1 MLMSNTPNHV
11 AIIMDGNRR
20 WARKR
25 RFEVLFGHDK
35 GAEKLKEI
43 SRCCVDARI
52 NWLTV
57 FAFSSENW
65 TRPEHEVTG
74 LMRLIAKFIDT
85 QAKELLDAN
94 VRLRII
100 GRRDRIAGDLRS
112 AIQVLEKLSAKNTG
126 LNLTVALDYGGRQD
140 IAGAALAI
148 AKEIEAGMLTADDL
162 NDDLLKSRMSTKILP
177 PVDLLIRTGGEKRL
191 SNFLLWDLSYA
202 ELFFSDKLWPD
213 FTRSDLYDAITSFQ
227 GRQRRFGGGRDNSDK
242 TLRVVVSD

>member
-1 MLMSNTPNHV
+1 MSNTPNHV

-20 WARKR
+20 WAKKR
-25 RFEVLFGHDK
+25 RLGALSGHDK
-35 GAEKLKEI
+35 GAETLKEI
-43 SRCCVDARI
+43 TESCADAHI

-65 TRPEHEVTG
+65 TRPEHEVSG

-85 QAKELLDAN
+85 QAQELLDAN
-94 VRLRII
+94 VRLRVI
-100 GRRDRIAGDLRS
+100 GRRDRFNDDLCA
-112 AIQVLEKLSAKNTG
+112 AIQGLEQRSSKNTG

-140 IAGAALAI
+140 IANAALAI
-148 AKEIEAGMLTADDL
+148 AKEIEAGMLTADDV

-202 ELFFSDKLWPD
+202 ELFFSDELWPD
-213 FTRSDLYDAITSFQ
+213 FSRSDLFDAIKSFQ
-227 GRQRRFGGGRDNSDK
+227 GRQRRFGGDHFDTDPS
-242 TLRVVVSD
+242 LRIVVSD

>member
-1 MLMSNTPNHV
+1 MSNTPNHV

-20 WARKR
+20 WAKKR
-25 RFEVLFGHDK
+25 RLGALSGHDK
-35 GAEKLKEI
+35 GAETLKEI
-43 SRCCVDARI
+43 TESCADARI

-65 TRPEHEVTG
+65 TRPEHEVSG

-85 QAKELLDAN
+85 QAQELLDAN
-94 VRLRII
+94 VRLRVI
-100 GRRDRIAGDLRS
+100 GRRDRFNDDLCA
-112 AIQVLEKLSAKNTG
+112 AIQGLEQRSSKNTG

-140 IAGAALAI
+140 IANAALAI
-148 AKEIEAGMLTADDL
+148 AKEIEAGMLTADDV

-202 ELFFSDKLWPD
+202 ELFFSNELWPD
-213 FTRSDLYDAITSFQ
+213 FTGSDLFDAIKSFQ
-227 GRQRRFGGGRDNSDK
+227 GRQRRFGGDHFDTDPS
-242 TLRVVVSD
+242 LRIVVSD

>member
-1 MLMSNTPNHV
+1 MSNTPNHV

-20 WARKR
+20 WAKKR
-25 RFEVLFGHDK
+25 CLEALLVHDK
-35 GAEKLKEI
+35 GAEALEDITK
-43 SRCCVDARI
+43 SCVDAHI

-65 TRPEHEVTG
+65 TRPEHEVAG
-74 LMRLIAKFIDT
+74 LMRLINKFIDM
-85 QAKELLDAN
+85 QAQELLDAN

-100 GRRDRIAGDLRS
+100 GRRDRFADDLCA
-112 AIQVLEKLSAKNTG
+112 AIQTLEQRSSKNTG

-140 IAGAALAI
+140 IASAALAI
-148 AKEIEAGMLTADDL
+148 AKEIEVGMLSTDDV

-213 FTRSDLYDAITSFQ
+213 FNRSDLFDAIASFQ
-227 GRQRRFGGGRDNSDK
+227 GRQRRFGGGHYDIDQSPRIVASD
-242 TLRVVVSD
+242 

>member
-1 MLMSNTPNHV
+1 MSNTPNHV

-20 WARKR
+20 WAKKR
-25 RFEVLFGHDK
+25 CLEALLGHDK
-35 GAEKLKEI
+35 GAEALEDITK
-43 SRCCVDARI
+43 SCVDAHI

-65 TRPEHEVTG
+65 TRPEHEVAG
-74 LMRLIAKFIDT
+74 LMRLINKFIDM
-85 QAKELLDAN
+85 QAQELLDAN

-100 GRRDRIAGDLRS
+100 GRRDRFADDLCA
-112 AIQVLEKLSAKNTG
+112 AIQTLEQRSSKNTG

-140 IAGAALAI
+140 IASAALAI
-148 AKEIEAGMLTADDL
+148 AKEIEVGMLSTDDV

-213 FTRSDLYDAITSFQ
+213 FNRSDLFDAIASFQ
-227 GRQRRFGGGRDNSDK
+227 GRQRRFGGGHYNIDQSPRIVASD
-242 TLRVVVSD
+242 

>member
-1 MLMSNTPNHV
+1 MSNTPNHI

-20 WARKR
+20 WAKKR
-25 RFEVLFGHDK
+25 RLGPLLGHDK
-35 GAEKLKEI
+35 GAKTLKDITE
-43 SRCCVDARI
+43 SCADAHI

-65 TRPEHEVTG
+65 IRSEHEVAG

-85 QAKELLDAN
+85 QAQELLDAN

-100 GRRDRIAGDLRS
+100 GRRDRFADDLCT
-112 AIQVLEKLSAKNTG
+112 AIQGLEQRSSKNTG

-140 IAGAALAI
+140 IASAALAI
-148 AKEIEAGMLTADDL
+148 AKEIEAGMLTADDV

-202 ELFFSDKLWPD
+202 ELFFSEKLWPD
-213 FTRSDLYDAITSFQ
+213 FTHSDLFIAIKSFKR
-227 GRQRRFGGGRDNSDK
+227 RQRRCGGDHYDTSQS
-242 TLRVVVSD
+242 LRVVVSD

>member
-1 MLMSNTPNHV
+1 MSTTPNHV

-20 WARKR
+20 WAKKR
-25 RFEVLFGHDK
+25 RLEALLGHEK
-35 GAEKLKEI
+35 GAETLNDI
-43 SRCCVDARI
+43 TQSCADAHI

-65 TRPEHEVTG
+65 TRPEHEVAG
-74 LMRLIAKFIDT
+74 LIRLIAKFINT
-85 QAKELLDAN
+85 QAQELLDAN

-100 GRRDRIAGDLRS
+100 GRRDRFTDDLCAAIHDLEQRS
-112 AIQVLEKLSAKNTG
+112 SKNTR

-140 IAGAALAI
+140 IASAAVAV
-148 AKEIEAGMLTADDL
+148 AKEIEAGMLTADDV

-213 FTRSDLYDAITSFQ
+213 FTRSDLFDAITSFQ
-227 GRQRRFGGGRDNSDK
+227 GRQRRFGGGRDSSDK

>member
-1 MLMSNTPNHV
+1 MSNTPNHV

-20 WARKR
+20 WAKKR
-25 RFEVLFGHDK
+25 RLGALSGHDK
-35 GAEKLKEI
+35 GAETLKEI
-43 SRCCVDARI
+43 TESCADAHI

-65 TRPEHEVTG
+65 TRPEHEVSG

-85 QAKELLDAN
+85 QAQELLDAN
-94 VRLRII
+94 VRLRVI
-100 GRRDRIAGDLRS
+100 GRRDRFNDDLCA
-112 AIQVLEKLSAKNTG
+112 AIQGLEQRSSKNTG

-140 IAGAALAI
+140 IANAALAI
-148 AKEIEAGMLTADDL
+148 AKEIEADMLTADDV

-202 ELFFSDKLWPD
+202 ELFFSDELWPD
-213 FTRSDLYDAITSFQ
+213 FTRSDLFDAIKSFQ
-227 GRQRRFGGGRDNSDK
+227 GRQRRFGGDHFDTDPS
-242 TLRVVVSD
+242 LRIVVSD

>member
-1 MLMSNTPNHV
+1 MSNTPNHV

-20 WARKR
+20 WAKKR
-25 RFEVLFGHDK
+25 RLEALLGHDK
-35 GAEKLKEI
+35 GAETLQDITK
-43 SRCCVDARI
+43 SCADARI

-65 TRPEHEVTG
+65 TRPEHEVAG

-85 QAKELLDAN
+85 QAQELLDAN

-100 GRRDRIAGDLRS
+100 GRRDRFADDLCA
-112 AIQVLEKLSAKNTG
+112 AIHSLEQLSSKNTG

-140 IAGAALAI
+140 IASAALAI
-148 AKEIEAGMLTADDL
+148 AKEIEVGMLSTDDV

-213 FTRSDLYDAITSFQ
+213 FNRSDLFDAIASFQ
-227 GRQRRFGGGRDNSDK
+227 GRQRRFGGGHYDIDQSPRIVASD
-242 TLRVVVSD
+242 

>member
-1 MLMSNTPNHV
+1 MSNTPNHV

-20 WARKR
+20 WAKKR
-25 RFEVLFGHDK
+25 RLGALSGHDK
-35 GAEKLKEI
+35 GAETLKEI
-43 SRCCVDARI
+43 AESCADAHI

-65 TRPEHEVTG
+65 TRPEHEVAG

-85 QAKELLDAN
+85 QAQELLDAN
-94 VRLRII
+94 VRLRVI
-100 GRRDRIAGDLRS
+100 GRRDRFNDDLCA
-112 AIQVLEKLSAKNTG
+112 AIQGLEQRSSKNTG

-140 IAGAALAI
+140 IANAALAI
-148 AKEIEAGMLTADDL
+148 AKEIEAGMLTADDV

-202 ELFFSDKLWPD
+202 ELFFSDELWPD
-213 FTRSDLYDAITSFQ
+213 FTRSDLFDAIKSFQ
-227 GRQRRFGGGRDNSDK
+227 GRQRRFGGDHFDTDPS
-242 TLRVVVSD
+242 LRIVVSD

>member
-1 MLMSNTPNHV
+1 MSNTPNHV

-20 WARKR
+20 WAKKR
-25 RFEVLFGHDK
+25 RLGALSGHDK
-35 GAEKLKEI
+35 GAETLKEI
-43 SRCCVDARI
+43 TESCADAHI

-65 TRPEHEVTG
+65 TRPEHEVAG

-85 QAKELLDAN
+85 QAQELLDAN
-94 VRLRII
+94 VRLRVI
-100 GRRDRIAGDLRS
+100 GRRDRFNDDLCA
-112 AIQVLEKLSAKNTG
+112 AIQGLEQRSSKNTG

-140 IAGAALAI
+140 IANAALAI
-148 AKEIEAGMLTADDL
+148 AKEIEAGMLIADDV

-202 ELFFSDKLWPD
+202 ELFFSDELWPD
-213 FTRSDLYDAITSFQ
+213 FTRSDLFDAIKSFQ
-227 GRQRRFGGGRDNSDK
+227 GRQRRFGGDHFDTDPS
-242 TLRVVVSD
+242 LRIVVSD

>member
-1 MLMSNTPNHV
+1 MSNTPNHI

-20 WARKR
+20 WAKKR
-25 RFEVLFGHDK
+25 RLGPLLGHDK
-35 GAEKLKEI
+35 GAKTLKDITE
-43 SRCCVDARI
+43 SCADAHI

-65 TRPEHEVTG
+65 IRPEHEVAG

-85 QAKELLDAN
+85 QAQELLDAN

-100 GRRDRIAGDLRS
+100 GRRDRFADDLCT
-112 AIQVLEKLSAKNTG
+112 AIQGLEQRSSKNTG

-140 IAGAALAI
+140 IASAALAI
-148 AKEIEAGMLTADDL
+148 AKEIEAGMLIADDV

-202 ELFFSDKLWPD
+202 ELFFSEKLWPD
-213 FTRSDLYDAITSFQ
+213 FTHSDLFIAIKSFKR
-227 GRQRRFGGGRDNSDK
+227 RQRRFGGDHYDTSQS
-242 TLRVVVSD
+242 LRVVVSE

>member
-1 MLMSNTPNHV
+1 MSTSPNHI

-20 WARKR
+20 WAKKR
-25 RFEVLFGHDK
+25 RLEALLGHDK
-35 GAEKLKEI
+35 GAETLKEI
-43 SRCCVDARI
+43 TKICADEQI

-65 TRPEHEVTG
+65 TRPEHEVAG
-74 LMRLIAKFIDT
+74 LMRLIARFIDT
-85 QAKELLDAN
+85 QAQELLDAN

-100 GRRDRIAGDLRS
+100 GRRDRFADDLCAS
-112 AIQVLEKLSAKNTG
+112 IQTLEQLSSKNTG

-140 IAGAALAI
+140 IASAALAI
-148 AKEIEAGMLTADDL
+148 AKEIEAGMLAADDVS
-162 NDDLLKSRMSTKILP
+162 DDLLKSRMSTKILP

-213 FTRSDLYDAITSFQ
+213 FALSDLADAITYFH
-227 GRQRRFGGGRDNSDK
+227 GRQRRSGGGHYDN
-242 TLRVVVSD
+242 

>member
-1 MLMSNTPNHV
+1 MSTSPNHI

-20 WARKR
+20 WAKKR
-25 RFEVLFGHDK
+25 RLEALLGHDK
-35 GAEKLKEI
+35 GTETLKEI
-43 SRCCVDARI
+43 TKSCADEQT

-65 TRPEHEVTG
+65 TRPEHEVAG
-74 LMRLIAKFIDT
+74 LMRLIARFIDT
-85 QAKELLDAN
+85 QAQELLDAN

-100 GRRDRIAGDLRS
+100 GRRDRFADDLCASIQNLEQRS
-112 AIQVLEKLSAKNTG
+112 SKNSG

-140 IAGAALAI
+140 IASAALAV
-148 AKEIEAGMLTADDL
+148 AKEIEAGMLTADDV

-177 PVDLLIRTGGEKRL
+177 PVDLLIRAGGEKRI

-213 FTRSDLYDAITSFQ
+213 FTRSDLFDAITSFQ
-227 GRQRRFGGGRDNSDK
+227 GRQRRFGGSHYDSDQ

>member
-1 MLMSNTPNHV
+1 MGEKTTP
-11 AIIMDGNRR
+11 
-20 WARKR
+20 WSP
-25 RFEVLFGHDK
+25 LGHDR
-35 GAEKLKEI
+35 GAETLQVITK
-43 SRCCVDARI
+43 SCADARI

-65 TRPEHEVTG
+65 TRPRHEVLG
-74 LMRLIAKFIDT
+74 LMRLMANFIYT
-85 QAKELLDAN
+85 QAQELLDAN

-100 GRRDRIAGDLRS
+100 GRRDRFADYLCAAILDLEQRS
-112 AIQVLEKLSAKNTG
+112 SKNTG

-140 IAGAALAI
+140 ITSAALAI
-148 AKEIEAGMLTADDL
+148 SKEIEAGMLTADDV

-213 FTRSDLYDAITSFQ
+213 FTRSDLFEAITSFQ
-227 GRQRRFGGGRDNSDK
+227 GRQRRFGGGYHDSDK
-242 TLRVVVSD
+242 SLRVVVSD

>member
-1 MLMSNTPNHV
+1 MSNTPNHI

-20 WARKR
+20 WAKKR
-25 RFEVLFGHDK
+25 RLGPLLGHDK
-35 GAEKLKEI
+35 GAKTLKDITE
-43 SRCCVDARI
+43 SCADEHI

-65 TRPEHEVTG
+65 IRPEHEVAG

-85 QAKELLDAN
+85 QAEELLDAN
-94 VRLRII
+94 VRLRLI
-100 GRRDRIAGDLRS
+100 GRRDRFADDLCT
-112 AIQVLEKLSAKNTG
+112 AIQGLEQRSSKNTG

-140 IAGAALAI
+140 IASAALAI
-148 AKEIEAGMLTADDL
+148 AKEIEAGMLTADNV

-202 ELFFSDKLWPD
+202 ELFFSEKLWPD
-213 FTRSDLYDAITSFQ
+213 FTHGDLFIAIKSFKR
-227 GRQRRFGGGRDNSDK
+227 RQRRFGGDHYDTSQS
-242 TLRVVVSD
+242 LRVVVSD

>member
-1 MLMSNTPNHV
+1 MSTSPNHI

-20 WARKR
+20 WAKKR
-25 RFEVLFGHDK
+25 RLEALLGHDK
-35 GAEKLKEI
+35 GAETLKEI
-43 SRCCVDARI
+43 TKSCADAQI

-65 TRPEHEVTG
+65 TRPEHEVAG
-74 LMRLIAKFIDT
+74 LMRLIARFIDT
-85 QAKELLDAN
+85 QAQELLDAN

-100 GRRDRIAGDLRS
+100 GRRDRFADDLCASIQTLEQRS
-112 AIQVLEKLSAKNTG
+112 SKNTG

-140 IAGAALAI
+140 IASAALAI
-148 AKEIEAGMLTADDL
+148 AKEVEAGMLAADDV

-213 FTRSDLYDAITSFQ
+213 FTRSDLFDAITSFQ
-227 GRQRRFGGGRDNSDK
+227 GRQRRFGGGYYDSDQM
-242 TLRVVVSD
+242 LRVVVSD

>member
-1 MLMSNTPNHV
+1 MPNTPNHV

-20 WARKR
+20 WAKKR
-25 RFEVLFGHDK
+25 RLEALLGHDK
-35 GAEKLKEI
+35 GAETLEDIAK
-43 SRCCVDARI
+43 SCVDAQI
-52 NWLTV
+52 KWLTV

-65 TRPEHEVTG
+65 TRPEHEVAG

-85 QAKELLDAN
+85 QAQELLHAN

-100 GRRDRIAGDLRS
+100 GRRDRFADDLCVALQSLEQRS
-112 AIQVLEKLSAKNTG
+112 SKNTR

-140 IAGAALAI
+140 IASSALAI
-148 AKEIEAGMLTADDL
+148 AKEIEAGMLTADEV

-213 FTRSDLYDAITSFQ
+213 FTRSDLFDAITSFQ
-227 GRQRRFGGGRDNSDK
+227 GRQRRFGGGHNGIDQ
-242 TLRVVVSD
+242 TLRVVASD

>member
-1 MLMSNTPNHV
+1 MSNTPNHV

-20 WARKR
+20 WAKKR
-25 RFEVLFGHDK
+25 RLGALSGHDK
-35 GAEKLKEI
+35 GAETLKEI
-43 SRCCVDARI
+43 TESCADAHI

-65 TRPEHEVTG
+65 TRPEHEVAG

-85 QAKELLDAN
+85 QAKKLLDAN
-94 VRLRII
+94 VRLRVI
-100 GRRDRIAGDLRS
+100 GRRDRFNDDLCA
-112 AIQVLEKLSAKNTG
+112 AIQGLEQRSSKNTG

-140 IAGAALAI
+140 IANAALAI
-148 AKEIEAGMLTADDL
+148 AKEIEADMLTADDV

-202 ELFFSDKLWPD
+202 ELFFSDELWPD
-213 FTRSDLYDAITSFQ
+213 FTRSDLFDAIKSFQ
-227 GRQRRFGGGRDNSDK
+227 GRQRRFGGDHFDTDPS
-242 TLRVVVSD
+242 LRIVVSD

>member
-1 MLMSNTPNHV
+1 MSNTPNHV

-20 WARKR
+20 WAKKR
-25 RFEVLFGHDK
+25 CLGALSGHDK
-35 GAEKLKEI
+35 GAETLKEI
-43 SRCCVDARI
+43 TESCADAHI

-65 TRPEHEVTG
+65 TRPEHEVAG

-85 QAKELLDAN
+85 QAKKLLDAN
-94 VRLRII
+94 VRLRVI
-100 GRRDRIAGDLRS
+100 GRRDRFNDDLCA
-112 AIQVLEKLSAKNTG
+112 AIQGLEQRSSKNTG

-140 IAGAALAI
+140 IANAALAI
-148 AKEIEAGMLTADDL
+148 AKEIEAGMLTADDV

-202 ELFFSDKLWPD
+202 ELFFSDELWPD
-213 FTRSDLYDAITSFQ
+213 FTRSDLFDAIKSFQ
-227 GRQRRFGGGRDNSDK
+227 GRQRRFGGDHFDTDPS
-242 TLRVVVSD
+242 LRIVVSD

>member
-1 MLMSNTPNHV
+1 MSNTPNHV

-20 WARKR
+20 WAKKR
-25 RFEVLFGHDK
+25 RLGALSGHDK
-35 GAEKLKEI
+35 GAETLKEI
-43 SRCCVDARI
+43 TESCADAHI

-65 TRPEHEVTG
+65 TRPEHEVAG

-94 VRLRII
+94 VRLRVI
-100 GRRDRIAGDLRS
+100 GRRDRFNDDLCA
-112 AIQVLEKLSAKNTG
+112 AIQGLEQRSSKNTG

-140 IAGAALAI
+140 IANAALAI
-148 AKEIEAGMLTADDL
+148 AKEIEAGMLTADDV

-202 ELFFSDKLWPD
+202 ELFFSDELWPD
-213 FTRSDLYDAITSFQ
+213 FTDSDLFDAIKSFQ
-227 GRQRRFGGGRDNSDK
+227 GRQRRFGGDHFETDPS
-242 TLRVVVSD
+242 LRIVVSD

>member
-1 MLMSNTPNHV
+1 MSTSPNHI

-20 WARKR
+20 WAKKR
-25 RFEVLFGHDK
+25 RFEALLGHDK
-35 GAEKLKEI
+35 GAETLKEI
-43 SRCCVDARI
+43 TKSCADSKI

-65 TRPEHEVTG
+65 TRPEHEVAG
-74 LMRLIAKFIDT
+74 LMRLIAIFIDT
-85 QAKELLDAN
+85 QAQELLDAN

-100 GRRDRIAGDLRS
+100 GRRDRFADDLCASIQTLEQRS
-112 AIQVLEKLSAKNTG
+112 SKNTG

-140 IAGAALAI
+140 IASAAFAI
-148 AKEIEAGMLTADDL
+148 AKEVEAGMLAADDV

-213 FTRSDLYDAITSFQ
+213 FARSDLADAITYFH
-227 GRQRRFGGGRDNSDK
+227 GRQRRFGGGHYDNEQP
-242 TLRVVVSD
+242 LRVVVSD

>member
-1 MLMSNTPNHV
+1 MSNTPNHV
-11 AIIMDGNRR
+11 SIIMDGNRR
-20 WARKR
+20 WAKKR
-25 RFEVLFGHDK
+25 GLEALLGHDK
-35 GAEKLKEI
+35 GAETLQDIAK
-43 SRCCVDARI
+43 SCADAHI

-65 TRPEHEVTG
+65 TRPEHEVAG
-74 LMRLIAKFIDT
+74 LMRLIAKFIDI
-85 QAKELLDAN
+85 QAQEFLDAD

-100 GRRDRIAGDLRS
+100 GRRDRFADDLCI
-112 AIQVLEKLSAKNTG
+112 AIQTLEQRSSKNTG

-140 IAGAALAI
+140 IASAALQI
-148 AKEIEAGMLTADDL
+148 AREIEAGVLPADDV

-213 FTRSDLYDAITSFQ
+213 FTRSDLFDAITSFQ
-227 GRQRRFGGGRDNSDK
+227 ERQRRFGGGHYGTDQLPRI
-242 TLRVVVSD
+242 VVSD

>member
-1 MLMSNTPNHV
+1 MSNTPNHV

-20 WARKR
+20 WAKKR
-25 RFEVLFGHDK
+25 RLGALSGHDK
-35 GAEKLKEI
+35 GAETLKEI
-43 SRCCVDARI
+43 TESCADAHI

-65 TRPEHEVTG
+65 TRPEHEVAG

-85 QAKELLDAN
+85 QAQDLLDAN
-94 VRLRII
+94 VRLRVI
-100 GRRDRIAGDLRS
+100 GRRDRFNDDLCA
-112 AIQVLEKLSAKNTG
+112 AIQSLEQRSSKNTG

-140 IAGAALAI
+140 IANAALAI
-148 AKEIEAGMLTADDL
+148 AKEIEAGMLTADDV

-213 FTRSDLYDAITSFQ
+213 FTRSDLFDAITSFQ
-227 GRQRRFGGGRDNSDK
+227 GRQRRFGGGHYDIDQS
-242 TLRVVVSD
+242 LRAVVSD